1 MNLCN
6 HLLKTVILSTLALTV
21 INCSSSTPPEA
32 TEQPT
37 EQEQAPSASSS
48 EEVSSPAEKSLP
60 QKVAPDTVT
69 LPATLRKIAQ
79 AEGDLN
85 KDGQPELVLVL
96 DDLQSADDFG
106 ISRRIHIYRLENG
119 QWKRWEEFRGGI
131 LSSESGGMMGDPFE
145 AITIER
151 GTIVIN
157 HFGGSRYKWTYTH
170 RFRYQNGRW
179 ELIGATT
186 LYGTPCE
193 YWKTYDYNL
202 STDTVEVTEVFEDC
216 DTEKETTNKFSF
228 KHVIKPLPD
237 LHDFEP
243 GATAVAMPDGKEDF
257 YY

>member
-6 HLLKTVILSTLALTV
+6 HLIKTVILSTLAVLV
-21 INCSSSTPPEA
+21 ISCSSSTPPEA

-37 EQEQAPSASSS
+37 EQEQSPSASSS
-48 EEVSSPAEKSLP
+48 EETSSPTEKSLP

-69 LPATLRKIAQ
+69 LPTTLRKIAQ

-106 ISRRIHIYRLENG
+106 ISRRIHIYRPENG

-257 YY
+257 YF

>member
-1 MNLCN
+1 MNLIN
-6 HLLKTVILSTLALTV
+6 RLLKSAMLAM
-21 INCSSSTPPEA
+21 IIISC
-32 TEQPT
+32 
-37 EQEQAPSASSS
+37 
-48 EEVSSPAEKSLP
+48 SSPAPEAGTSEQEAVTEQTSAVAPSEEASSPVEKTPTS
-60 QKVAPDTVT
+60 KVAPDTVV
-69 LPATLRKIAQ
+69 LPANLRKIAQ

-85 KDGQPELVLVL
+85 KDGQPELVLVV
-96 DDLQSADDFG
+96 DDLQSAGDFG
-106 ISRRIHIYRLENG
+106 ISRRIQIYRLENG
-119 QWKRWEEFRGGI
+119 QWQRWEEFRGGI

-202 STDTVEVTEVFEDC
+202 STGTVEVEEVFEDC
-216 DTEKETTNKFSF
+216 DTEKETTEKFTF
-228 KHVIKPLPD
+228 KHTIKPLPD

-243 GATAVAMPDGKEDF
+243 GATAVPMPKGKEDF
-257 YY
+257 YF